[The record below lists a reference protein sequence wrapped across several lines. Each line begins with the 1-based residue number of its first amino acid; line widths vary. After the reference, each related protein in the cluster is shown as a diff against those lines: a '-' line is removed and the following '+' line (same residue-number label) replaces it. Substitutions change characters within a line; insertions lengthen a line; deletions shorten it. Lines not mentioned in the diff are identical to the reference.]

1 MNMLSVVAQCTPF
14 SDMNQS
20 PRNMYQCQMGKQ
32 TMGSPMFA
40 YSHRCDNKSYRILT
54 PQMPLVR
61 NAAQDTFRM
70 DDYPM
75 GTNAVVAVISYT
87 GYDMEDAMII
97 NKASYDRGF
106 GHGHVYTYT
115 IVDLDKSAPK
125 GSRCLVSPR
134 VSCLPARPPC
144 YSSALPLSS
153 RAPTCACRMQ
163 RRGHALK
170 RNALF
175 EDSSNSSRRPLPNP
189 VPGAHGHGTRAR

>member
-125 GSRCLVSPR
+125 GSRCLQSPPSAALLLLFPAALL
-134 VSCLPARPPC
+134 SCPDMCMPHPATWARRAC
-144 YSSALPLSS
+144 ILALL
-153 RAPTCACRMQ
+153 
-163 RRGHALK
+163 
-170 RNALF
+170 
-175 EDSSNSSRRPLPNP
+175 
-189 VPGAHGHGTRAR
+189 GATP